1 MKNLPSTQFICKQ
14 SSQSVT
20 RSPNSECCV
29 QVFPRPGEAWSFSRS
44 IVIKIFFEIP
54 GRADTIRGKNE
65 ILKLIRPDF
74 IEIGKIID
82 GNFEMVSQREPNR
95 VAH

>member
-65 ILKLIRPDF
+65 ILKLARPDS
-74 IEIGKIID
+74 IEVGKITG
-82 GNFEMVSQREPNR
+82 GNLEMVSQGVANR
-95 VAH
+95 VPH